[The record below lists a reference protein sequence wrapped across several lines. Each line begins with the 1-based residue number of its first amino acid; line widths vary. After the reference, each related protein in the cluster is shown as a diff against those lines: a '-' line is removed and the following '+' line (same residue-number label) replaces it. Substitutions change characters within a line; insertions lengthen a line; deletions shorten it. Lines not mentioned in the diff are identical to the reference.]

1 MRSLAA
7 EAIKELGELD
17 EYDESRVKPELLSW
31 FDISREA
38 FLRRLE
44 EIKNIKA
51 DRARATTARLALPP
65 MEVVGKSRGARP

>member
-1 MRSLAA
+1 MLSSVLSSLGAQSWCASLSVRSLAA

-51 DRARATTARLALPP
+51 D
-65 MEVVGKSRGARP
+65 